1 MISWIDVFAVIFL
14 AFFIFNGAQRGLIRT
29 LFDIFAVLL
38 ALFAAAQIY
47 TLLTTTIMP
56 FLRTQ
61 QNVGYVVTFA
71 VLWIALFLALDLLGG
86 ALQKFVKVSFIGIVE
101 SLGGAVLGLIKG
113 ILIIGIFIQL
123 ANIFPL
129 PYEAYKGLKNSVA
142 AKLTLPTLR
151 QTYSTTFGMFP
162 RIDFFL
168 KERVIPAMPEKVKEK
183 VKE

>member
-14 AFFIFNGAQRGLIRT
+14 AFFIFNGAQRGVLRS
-29 LFDIFAVLL
+29 LFDLFAVLL
-38 ALFAAAQIY
+38 ALFASAQLY

-61 QNVGYVVTFA
+61 QNVGYVITFA
-71 VLWIALFLALDLLGG
+71 VLWISLYLALDLLG
-86 ALQKFVKVSFIGIVE
+86 AAIQKFVKVTFIGMVE
-101 SLGGAVLGLIKG
+101 SLGGAFLGLIKG

-129 PYEAYKGLKNSVA
+129 PYDAYVGVKNSWA
-142 AKLTLPTLR
+142 AKLTIPTLR

-168 KERVIPAMPEKVKEK
+168 KERVIPAMPKEVKEK
-183 VKE
+183 VKD

>member
-14 AFFIFNGAQRGLIRT
+14 AFFIFNGAQRGVLRS
-29 LFDIFAVLL
+29 FYDIIAVLL
-38 ALFAAAQIY
+38 ALFSSAQLY

-61 QNVGYVVTFA
+61 QNVGYVITFS
-71 VLWIALFLALDLLGG
+71 VLWVALYVALDILGG
-86 ALQKFVKVSFIGIVE
+86 ALYKFVKVTFIGMVE
-101 SLGGAVLGLIKG
+101 SLGGALLGLVKG

-129 PYEAYKGLKNSVA
+129 PYEAYEGLKKSVA

-151 QTYSTTFGMFP
+151 QTYSTTFGKLP
-162 RIDFFL
+162 NIDFFL
-168 KERVIPAMPEKVKEK
+168 RERVIPAMPKEVKEK